1 MSIKKSFLEQKWYY
15 RVAKMFYW
23 LLPLLILAF
32 DFFGYLVG
40 SDSAYI
46 GYFVSTLFG
55 LIPYYLIVYGIWRVF
70 LYIKFGGLEND
81 TKKKVVPV
89 VQVAQVV
96 QPAGS
101 TVSAPTPAQPP
112 TKGPVHI
119 IIEGLISLFLLGL
132 FGYLAVYT
140 LSCAQGNHRGNGDV
154 SCQSIYE
161 FFNSSSSYVAP
172 GSNTNSSGN
181 PLCAIANR
189 CPANAPWYC
198 TGQYYDAN
206 GTQRSLNGCL
216 PTTAAQAG
224 YSSWS
229 GKCYKCP

>member
-1 MSIKKSFLEQKWYY
+1 MSIKKSFLETKWYY
-15 RVAKMFYW
+15 RVAKMFFI

-32 DFFGYLVG
+32 AFLKYLIG
-40 SDSAYI
+40 SDYAYI
-46 GYFVSTLFG
+46 GYFMYTLFG

-81 TKKKVVPV
+81 MKKKIAPV
-89 VQVAQVV
+89 VQVV

-101 TVSAPTPAQPP
+101 TFSASTPAQTLVQPP
-112 TKGPVHI
+112 TKGPVHTV
-119 IIEGLISLFLLGL
+119 IEGLISLFLLGL
-132 FGYLAVYT
+132 FGYFAVYT
-140 LSCAQGNHRGNGDV
+140 LGCAQGNHRGNGDV

-161 FFNSSSSYVAP
+161 FFNSSNSYTAP
-172 GSNTNSSGN
+172 SGN
-181 PLCAIANR
+181 KSGGNPSCSNR

-198 TGQYYDAN
+198 AGQYYDAN

-216 PTTAAQAG
+216 PTTASQAG

-229 GKCYKCP
+229 GTCRKCP